1 MLRICF
7 GISDANNTYTL
18 FVYDKDKITMKNL
31 IPTPGFADIDF
42 CSFGGSMLSGNAWH
56 LNQDKAWTFQEYY
69 ENKPE
74 VTCQVKAK
82 DVCGK
87 GIAWSLAV
95 SLIAVSVIANFI
107 PTKHLANISRAKLFR
122 HRSCYE

>member
-1 MLRICF
+1 MRFRKNVEGFWYKSCYLSEAKMLRICF

-69 ENKPE
+69 DNSLERNCTMKH
-74 VTCQVKAK
+74 K

-95 SLIAVSVIANFI
+95 SLWIEVS
-107 PTKHLANISRAKLFR
+107 
-122 HRSCYE
+122 